1 MTFDARLVR
10 KDFPIL
16 ERTVH
21 GRPLVYL
28 DSAASSQKPT
38 AVLDAIREFYERH
51 NTNVHRGV
59 HQLATEATDLY
70 EAAREK
76 VARFVGADPR
86 GLVFTK
92 NATEALNLVAY
103 SYALRRLGP
112 GDVLLATQM
121 EHHANLVPWQ
131 LVAQDAGFELRYV
144 PCTPDGQLDRV
155 VFDDIVATGRVK
167 LLAVT
172 AMSNVLGT
180 INPVAELSAA
190 VKAANADAVVVVDGA
205 QSVPHLPTDLR
216 ALGAD
221 FLAFSSH
228 KMLGPTGAGALA
240 ADPDLLESMPPFLGG
255 GSMIREVT
263 LEGTTFA
270 EVPQKFEAGTPMIG
284 EAIGFGAAVDYLTAL
299 GMDAVREHEVAVLEA
314 AIPALEEVRGVTVHG
329 PKDPAE
335 RGSAISFAVEG
346 LHPHDIGTVLDR
358 EGVAVRAG
366 HHCAKPLMRFMGCGA
381 TTRASFYV
389 YNTVDE
395 IAPLVEGIRVAQRF
409 FGA

>member
-190 VKAANADAVVVVDGA
+190 VKAANADAIVVVDGA
-205 QSVPHLPTDLR
+205 QSVPHVPTDLR

-221 FLAFSSH
+221 FLAFSGH
-228 KMLGPTGAGALA
+228 KILGP
-240 ADPDLLESMPPFLGG
+240 
-255 GSMIREVT
+255 
-263 LEGTTFA
+263 
-270 EVPQKFEAGTPMIG
+270 IG
-284 EAIGFGAAVDYLTAL
+284 
-299 GMDAVREHEVAVLEA
+299 AVRWGRTPSCSSRCRRSWA
-314 AIPALEEVRGVTVHG
+314 A
-329 PKDPAE
+329 
-335 RGSAISFAVEG
+335 
-346 LHPHDIGTVLDR
+346 
-358 EGVAVRAG
+358 AG
-366 HHCAKPLMRFMGCGA
+366 
-381 TTRASFYV
+381 
-389 YNTVDE
+389 
-395 IAPLVEGIRVAQRF
+395 
-409 FGA
+409 